1 MGQTEA
7 SPWTRQRTVSLLT
20 LAPSAGLSCILIRSL
35 EAPSASLSLSPGRLW
50 SLAAPVV
57 MLRQNKTNSRIDRC
71 YGQWCVE
78 FSSLVRGAPNPRTPA
93 LHIIEFPTVASE
105 WLGFFFFF
113 LLCVG
118 GKLPFCTDGSVFSK
132 CTGSGTVTG
141 AVWMGRILRSRSNS
155 NYINHPLRC
164 LR

>member
-1 MGQTEA
+1 MVRLDELVRVPTWDAPVGQTEA

-20 LAPSAGLSCILIRSL
+20 LAPSAGLSCIIIRSL

-105 WLGFFFFF
+105 WLGFFFFSF
-113 LLCVG
+113 SAWVENCH
-118 GKLPFCTDGSVFSK
+118 FARMARFSVSAQ
-132 CTGSGTVTG
+132 
-141 AVWMGRILRSRSNS
+141 AVAQ
-155 NYINHPLRC
+155 
-164 LR
+164 